1 LKTVAVNLC
10 QPMPSIP
17 SRMRVT
23 VTLPEEVHQAL
34 SEWAEEEDRT
44 LANLLSHVAAK
55 AVRDRQEQ
63 KKEESKS
70 DRP

>member
-1 LKTVAVNLC
+1 MKTVAVNLC
-10 QPMPSIP
+10 QPMPSMP

>member
-1 LKTVAVNLC
+1 
-10 QPMPSIP
+10 MP

-23 VTLPEEVHQAL
+23 VTLLEDVHQAL

-55 AVRDRQEQ
+55 AVKERQEI
-63 KKEESKS
+63 KKDKSES

>member
-1 LKTVAVNLC
+1 LKTIEVKPC
-10 QPMPSIP
+10 RPMP

-23 VTLPEEVHQAL
+23 VTLPEDVHQAL

-63 KKEESKS
+63 KKDKSES